1 MIPSPKSLLLNL
13 RRLLMKLI
21 KKMVPLV
28 FALLPTMTA
37 CTDDAKKLDDPIAAS
52 ADAEKHDF
60 TVDKD
65 GKVSFSLEIVY
76 FNFDD
81 HTLTEEG
88 MARLNHLADH
98 LKTNKDLKLKIEGHC
113 DERGSTEYNLALG
126 QLRAQAVRSYLLSLN
141 LADPRVES
149 VSFGE
154 ERPAAEGR
162 GEENW
167 AKNRRAEFTFVN

>member
-1 MIPSPKSLLLNL
+1 MITIP
-13 RRLLMKLI
+13 
-21 KKMVPLV
+21 
-28 FALLPTMTA
+28 FTA
-37 CTDDAKKLDDPIAAS
+37 CTDDAKKVEEQVAAAATDD
-52 ADAEKHDF
+52 KHEF

-65 GKVSFSLEIVY
+65 GKVTFDLEIVY

-81 HTLTEEG
+81 HTLTEQG
-88 MARLNHLADH
+88 MARLNRLAEH
-98 LKTNKDLKLKIEGHC
+98 MRSSKDLKLKIEGHC

-126 QLRAQAVRSYLLSLN
+126 QLRAQAVRSYLVSLN
-141 LADPRVES
+141 LPESRIES

-162 GEENW
+162 GEEHW